1 LETRSSTPR
10 QSGAV
15 VGHEASAK
23 HQGWRRLNE
32 VGVKSWW
39 RAAFNGAARVTKRKS
54 RSSPP
59 AALPLCR
66 SARTSGGTANYRS
79 VVPQKAFVCSL
90 RHNGKNFH
98 SLFLRNPRASECVF
112 SGVKREGAA
121 QAGCKPR
128 RPILYW
134 NPERTRAARVSCVL
148 PAVPRPR
155 EPVAFFQG
163 LLPPSSPY
171 FWLEQSLAFCVAQP
185 GRGCVKRHAGFA
197 MSMRDHYLT
206 RAAEFHARSRNE
218 YEEKARHEYENLA
231 RQYLRLAKQAERN
244 TWADVTYEP
253 PRRLVGSG

>member
-1 LETRSSTPR
+1 METRSSTPR

-32 VGVKSWW
+32 VGVKSWR

-98 SLFLRNPRASECVF
+98 SGTC
-112 SGVKREGAA
+112 GV
-121 QAGCKPR
+121 
-128 RPILYW
+128 
-134 NPERTRAARVSCVL
+134 
-148 PAVPRPR
+148 
-155 EPVAFFQG
+155 
-163 LLPPSSPY
+163 PY
-171 FWLEQSLAFCVAQP
+171 
-185 GRGCVKRHAGFA
+185 
-197 MSMRDHYLT
+197 
-206 RAAEFHARSRNE
+206 E
-218 YEEKARHEYENLA
+218 YEGSPNFTPGPEMNMRK
-231 RQYLRLAKQAERN
+231 RLGMN
-244 TWADVTYEP
+244 TRTW
-253 PRRLVGSG
+253 RGSIYVWPNKPSAIPGLT